1 MGLRLE
7 KRGEEMGWGREEMG
21 GWEEMTFLLCTLVEA
36 RVGICVAYISD
47 RPDQEGTRPGPS
59 GSTVSGAEGLQ
70 CGAGCSLVFSELR

>member
-7 KRGEEMGWGREEMG
+7 KRGEETGWGREEMG

-47 RPDQEGTRPGPS
+47 RPEPGRHEARAVGQHRVRS
-59 GSTVSGAEGLQ
+59 GGSAVRGRLLPGVQ
-70 CGAGCSLVFSELR
+70 